1 MAPAGDPHA
10 LLAQG
15 ALPDAARAFAA
26 SLAPGARGRFTLQV
40 LVACAPENV
49 QKAVSAVPAQELLVL
64 PVNVKGRACY
74 RLCWGVYDSRPAA
87 EAALRS
93 LPSYFRQGG
102 ASPRLSPL
110 AELAPLNARR
120 RLLVPAA
127 LVALAG
133 TAGADSV
140 VLKSGRVIEADQ
152 AWFEGSELHY
162 RRNGTVYAVP
172 RSLVERVD
180 TADGSA
186 ALEDPDTRSSR
197 ERLAAGDPAEALRF
211 ARLALFRQ
219 PASVPALQALAAA
232 QIALGQVARAREAAS
247 TALGLEPGNARSL
260 ELLGDALVESGDF
273 ASAREPYRLSL
284 EVADE
289 PRVRKKLDALVTS
302 AASVSSARFR
312 IRYDGAADEPLGLAV
327 LQVLDSAWEEYER
340 RLGFAPSLPVTVVL
354 QTATTF
360 RDTTRAP
367 DWAAA
372 WNDGTIRVPV
382 AGVDRPTPGLVRVLR
397 HELAHSFV
405 AARAGASCPTWL
417 HEGLAQWLE
426 GGDPERED
434 PGLARLARESRLP
447 RLDSLERPFVG
458 MSEAAATV
466 AYAQSLSA
474 VAQLLRSGGEAGVRR
489 LVEALGRGLP
499 AKEALPEAL
508 GLSYGEL
515 QRAWEAHLRAAGGKP
530 SPASYGTKRSR
541 SGPVSRILS
550 PPPRPADSRQGCAAG
565 DDHSSSP
572 EVTRGVQQPT
582 RGPRPGRPQT
592 PLYSVLLR
600 VGFSLPAMSPR
611 RRCALTAPFHPCH
624 PRGFP
629 REFGGVFSVALS
641 LGSPPLAVNQHAALW
656 SPDFPPRPKTPPR
669 RSPGPL
675 REHLVRVAACLRRP
689 SPG

>member
-1 MAPAGDPHA
+1 M
-10 LLAQG
+10 
-15 ALPDAARAFAA
+15 
-26 SLAPGARGRFTLQV
+26 
-40 LVACAPENV
+40 
-49 QKAVSAVPAQELLVL
+49 LLVGL
-64 PVNVKGRACY
+64 G
-74 RLCWGVYDSRPAA
+74 
-87 EAALRS
+87 
-93 LPSYFRQGG
+93 
-102 ASPRLSPL
+102 
-110 AELAPLNARR
+110 
-120 RLLVPAA
+120 
-127 LVALAG
+127 G

-140 VLKSGRVIEADQ
+140 VLTSGRVIEADQ
-152 AWFEGSELHY
+152 AWFEGLELHY
-162 RRNGTVYAVP
+162 RRNGTVYSVP

-180 TADGSA
+180 TADGSTP
-186 ALEDPDTRSSR
+186 LEDPDTRNSR

-232 QIALGQVARAREAAS
+232 QLALGQVARAREAAS

-260 ELLGDALVESGDF
+260 ELLGDALVEGGDF

-289 PRVRKKLDALVTS
+289 PRVRKKLDALGDF

-312 IRYDGAADEPLGLAV
+312 IQYDGAADEPLGLAV
-327 LQVLDSAWEEYER
+327 LRVLDSAWEEYER

-382 AGVDRPTPGLVRVLR
+382 AGVERPTPGLVRVLR

-434 PGLARLARESRLP
+434 PGLARLARQSRLP

-458 MSEAAATV
+458 MSEAAATA

-474 VAQLLRSGGEAGVRR
+474 VAQLLRSGGEAGVGR
-489 LVEALGRGLP
+489 LIEALGRGLP
-499 AKEALPEAL
+499 AAEALPAAF

-515 QRAWEAHLRAAGGKP
+515 QRAWEAHLLAAGGQP
-530 SPASYGTKRSR
+530 PAS
-541 SGPVSRILS
+541 
-550 PPPRPADSRQGCAAG
+550 
-565 DDHSSSP
+565 
-572 EVTRGVQQPT
+572 
-582 RGPRPGRPQT
+582 
-592 PLYSVLLR
+592 
-600 VGFSLPAMSPR
+600 
-611 RRCALTAPFHPCH
+611 
-624 PRGFP
+624 
-629 REFGGVFSVALS
+629 
-641 LGSPPLAVNQHAALW
+641 
-656 SPDFPPRPKTPPR
+656 
-669 RSPGPL
+669 
-675 REHLVRVAACLRRP
+675 
-689 SPG
+689 